1 MAIITFQSCLVC
13 RIQEVWNHL
22 GILQVRENSDLKLDG
37 SGVLI
42 GFVDTGIDYA
52 GSIFLKQDGTT
63 RVTAI
68 WDQTIPAGSPI
79 RLPVQPELPET
90 LENITRTPED
100 FYMEA
105 NLHMSS

>member
-1 MAIITFQSCLVC
+1 MESS
-13 RIQEVWNHL
+13 
-22 GILQVRENSDLKLDG
+22 GILQVRENPDLKLDG

-79 RLPVQPELPET
+79 RLPAQPELPET
-90 LENITRTPED
+90 PENITRTPEG
-100 FYMEA
+100 A
-105 NLHMSS
+105 VKRSSKNGRCL